1 MLYLMEG
8 GGLVSCLF
16 VGACDTVGNLCTY
29 KWAFPSCA
37 ITPPPTPSL
46 KADRVRGESNQIRT

>member
-29 KWAFPSCA
+29 KW
-37 ITPPPTPSL
+37 
-46 KADRVRGESNQIRT
+46 DRVRGESNQIRT